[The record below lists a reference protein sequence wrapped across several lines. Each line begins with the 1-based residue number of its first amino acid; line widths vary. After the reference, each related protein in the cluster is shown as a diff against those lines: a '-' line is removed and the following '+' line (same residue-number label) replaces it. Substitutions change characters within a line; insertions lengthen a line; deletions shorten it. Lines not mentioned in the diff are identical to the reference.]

1 MPVKKLIINKD
12 NEGRRLDN
20 FLLSIYKDIPKT
32 KIYKIIRKGEIRV
45 NSSRAKPHYKLI
57 FEDIIR
63 IPPNLISDEPNKKFI
78 NDKDLDFHLSNIIYK
93 DSNYLILNK
102 RHGISVHGGTN
113 NNVGLI
119 DLVRKKFGGHI
130 DLCHRLDK
138 NTTGCLVFG
147 KNKKAVKHFN
157 KTVSNNDVT
166 KTYTAILKGKLKKNI
181 SINKPIYKDDPK
193 KLKSSISNIK
203 VIQHFKNST
212 LTEIEI
218 STGRTHQIRIHTS
231 SINHPILFDD
241 RYGDYS
247 FNKSFKTKSIKN
259 IALHSSSIVF
269 NDMDSKLI
277 DVRAKLPVFFD
288 NLISELK

>member
-1 MPVKKLIINKD
+1 MSVKKLIINKD

-20 FLLSIYKDIPKT
+20 FLLSIYKGVPKT
-32 KIYKIIRKGEIRV
+32 KIYKIIRKGEVRI
-45 NSSRAKPHYKLI
+45 NSSRAKPHSKLA

-63 IPPNLISDEPNKKFI
+63 IPPNLISDKSHKKFI
-78 NDKDLDFHLSNIIYK
+78 NDKDIDFHLSNIIYD

-113 NNVGLI
+113 NRVGLI
-119 DLVRKKFGGHI
+119 DLVRKKFGENF

-147 KNKKAVKHFN
+147 KNKKAVKYFN
-157 KTVSNNDVT
+157 KTLSNNDIK
-166 KTYTAILKGKLKKNI
+166 KTYLAILKGRLKKNI
-181 SINKPIYKDDPK
+181 SINKSIYKDDPE
-193 KLKSSISNIK
+193 KLKTSKSKIK
-203 VIQHFKNST
+203 IIQRFKDCT

-241 RYGDYS
+241 RYGDYL

-259 IALHSSSIVF
+259 IALHSKSIVF
-269 NDMDSKLI
+269 KDDDSKLI
-277 DVRAKLPVFFD
+277 NATAELPIFFND
-288 NLISELK
+288 LISELK

>member
-32 KIYKIIRKGEIRV
+32 KIYKIIRKGEVRV

-63 IPPNLISDEPNKKFI
+63 VPPNLISDEPNRKFI
-78 NDKDLDFHLSNIIYK
+78 NDKDLDFHLSNIIYN

-102 RHGISVHGGTN
+102 QHGISVHGGTN
-113 NNVGLI
+113 NNIGLI
-119 DLVRKKFGGHI
+119 DLVRKKFGEHI

-157 KTVSNNDVT
+157 KTLSNNDVT
-166 KTYTAILKGKLKKNI
+166 KTYTAILKGKLKENI

-259 IALHSSSIVF
+259 IALHSTSIAF

-288 NLISELK
+288 NLIFELK

>member
-32 KIYKIIRKGEIRV
+32 IIYKIIRKGEIRV

-78 NDKDLDFHLSNIIYK
+78 NDKDLDLHLSKIIYD

>member
-45 NSSRAKPHYKLI
+45 NSSRVKPHYKLI

-63 IPPNLISDEPNKKFI
+63 IPPNLISDQPNKKFI
-78 NDKDLDFHLSNIIYK
+78 NDNDLDLHLSNIIYD

-102 RHGISVHGGTN
+102 RHSISVHGGTN
-113 NNVGLI
+113 NRVGLI
-119 DLVRKKFGGHI
+119 DLVRKKFGEHM

-157 KTVSNNDVT
+157 NILSNNDVK
-166 KTYTAILKGKLKKNI
+166 KTYIAILKGRLKKNI

-203 VIQHFKNST
+203 VIQQFKNST
-212 LTEIEI
+212 LAEIEI
-218 STGRTHQIRIHTS
+218 SSGRTHQIRIHTS

-241 RYGDYS
+241 RYGDYL
-247 FNKSFKTKSIKN
+247 FNMSFKTKSIKN
-259 IALHSSSIVF
+259 IALHSKSIVF
-269 NDMDSKLI
+269 KDIDSKLI
-277 DVRAKLPVFFD
+277 NITAELPVFFD
-288 NLISELK
+288 NLISELR

>member
-1 MPVKKLIINKD
+1 MSVKKLIIND
-12 NEGRRLDN
+12 ENEGRRLDN
-20 FLLSIYKDIPKT
+20 FLLSLYKNVPKT
-32 KIYKIIRKGEIRV
+32 KIYKIIRKGEVRV

-63 IPPNLISDEPNKKFI
+63 VPPNLISDEPNKKFI
-78 NDKDLDFHLSNIIYK
+78 NDKDLDFHLSNIIYN

-119 DLVRKKFGGHI
+119 DLVRKKFGEHI

-157 KTVSNNDVT
+157 NILSNNDVK
-166 KTYTAILKGKLKKNI
+166 KTYTAILKGRLKKNI

-203 VIQHFKNST
+203 VIQQFKNST
-212 LTEIEI
+212 LAEIEI
-218 STGRTHQIRIHTS
+218 SSGRTHQIRIHTS

-241 RYGDYS
+241 RYGDYL
-247 FNKSFKTKSIKN
+247 FNMSFKTKSIKN
-259 IALHSSSIVF
+259 IALHSKSIVF
-269 NDMDSKLI
+269 KDIDSKLI
-277 DVRAKLPVFFD
+277 NITAELPVFFD
-288 NLISELK
+288 NLISELR

>member
-45 NSSRAKPHYKLI
+45 NSSRAKPHYKLT

-63 IPPNLISDEPNKKFI
+63 IPPNLISDQPNKKFI
-78 NDKDLDFHLSNIIYK
+78 NDKDLDFHLSNIIYD

-113 NNVGLI
+113 NRVGLI
-119 DLVRKKFGGHI
+119 DLVRKKFGEHM

-157 KTVSNNDVT
+157 NILSNNDVK
-166 KTYTAILKGKLKKNI
+166 KTYTAILKGRLKKNI

-193 KLKSSISNIK
+193 KMKSSISNIK
-203 VIQHFKNST
+203 VIQQFKNST
-212 LTEIEI
+212 LTEIKI
-218 STGRTHQIRIHTS
+218 SSGRTHQIRIHTS

-247 FNKSFKTKSIKN
+247 FNMSFKTKSIKN
-259 IALHSSSIVF
+259 IALHSKSIVF
-269 NDMDSKLI
+269 KDIDSKLI
-277 DVRAKLPVFFD
+277 NITAKLPVFFD
-288 NLISELK
+288 NLISELR